1 MGGWRAQALAFDIV
15 EATLVVAGS
24 VCLLAIAQHRWTSQ
38 APVLAGSARAAYA
51 AFMLQVPVLLSLE
64 IAGRSFDVPPL
75 LKAVLVATLAVA
87 ASFGLGWLLVRRTPL
102 GKII

>member
-1 MGGWRAQALAFDIV
+1 
-15 EATLVVAGS
+15 
-24 VCLLAIAQHRWTSQ
+24 
-38 APVLAGSARAAYA
+38 
-51 AFMLQVPVLLSLE
+51 MLQVPVLLSLE

-75 LKAVLVATLAVA
+75 VKAVLVGTLAVA

>member
-1 MGGWRAQALAFDIV
+1 
-15 EATLVVAGS
+15 
-24 VCLLAIAQHRWTSQ
+24 
-38 APVLAGSARAAYA
+38 
-51 AFMLQVPVLLSLE
+51 MLQVPVLLSLE

-102 GKII
+102 RLSHESAA